1 MCSSDLAEPLLGL
14 FAQEHEL
21 TGHGLTIERGIARKR
36 PHASKV
42 REPLS
47 QLLVKAAF
55 LGAKPA
61 LAGRI
66 GAALITAMAPVALD
80 PARVVVTEIVTIE
93 YNLCT
98 A

>member
-1 MCSSDLAEPLLGL
+1 ML
-14 FAQEHEL
+14 FRSAQEHEL
-21 TGHGLTIERGIARKR
+21 TSHGLAIERGVPRKR

-42 REPLS
+42 SEPLS

-55 LGAKPA
+55 LGTKPA

-66 GAALITAMAPVALD
+66 GAAFITAMAPVALN

-93 YNLCT
+93 YDLCT

>member
-1 MCSSDLAEPLLGL
+1 MLFRSEPLLGF

-21 TGHGLTIERGIARKR
+21 TSHGLAIERGIARER
-36 PHASKV
+36 PHASEV
-42 REPLS
+42 SEPLS

-80 PARVVVTEIVTIE
+80 PTGVVVTEIVTIE